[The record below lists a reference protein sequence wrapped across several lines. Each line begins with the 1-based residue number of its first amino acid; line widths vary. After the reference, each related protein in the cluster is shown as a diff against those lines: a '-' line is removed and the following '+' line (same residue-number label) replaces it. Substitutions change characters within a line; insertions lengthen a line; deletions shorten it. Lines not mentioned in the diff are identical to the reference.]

1 MSKQAP
7 LHPRLQEAILNK
19 REENVDGDFYEQAI
33 AALKEDG
40 YGKPEPMS
48 FKEETIGTRLFK
60 GDSIAEVSLADFC
73 GVFTDIQFHSAKP
86 TTTPQQ
92 KPKKSHA

>member
-7 LHPRLQEAILNK
+7 LHPSLQEAILNK
-19 REENVDGDFYEQAI
+19 RDTNVDGDHYQQAI
-33 AALKEDG
+33 AVLKKDG
-40 YGKPEPMS
+40 YEKPEPIS
-48 FKEETIGTRLFK
+48 YSEGTVGTRLFK
-60 GDSIAEVSLADFC
+60 GNSYVEVSLADFC

-86 TTTPQQ
+86 TPANKQ

>member
-7 LHPRLQEAILNK
+7 LHPRLQVAILNK
-19 REENVDGDFYEQAI
+19 QEDNVDGDYYQQAI
-33 AALKEDG
+33 AALKKDG
-40 YGKPEPMS
+40 YGKPEPIS
-48 FKEETIGTRLFK
+48 YKEGTIGTRLFK
-60 GDSIAEVSLADFC
+60 GDSIAEVSLADFL

-86 TTTPQQ
+86 TPANKQ

>member
-7 LHPRLQEAILNK
+7 LHPSLQVAILNK
-19 REENVDGDFYEQAI
+19 QEENVDGDFYQQAI
-33 AALKEDG
+33 AALKEEG
-40 YGKPEPMS
+40 YEKPEPIS
-48 FKEETIGTRLFK
+48 YKEGTIGTRLFK
-60 GDSIAEVSLADFC
+60 GNSIAEVSLADFC

-86 TTTPQQ
+86 TPANKQ